1 MHGEINGCMFSLVLF
16 STARP
21 SGTVS
26 CPICMDGY
34 SEVRI
39 SVLSSFLCCRRENGA
54 EGELRDSVGFCGMLR
69 AAGFKCRARL
79 DGETRL

>member
-1 MHGEINGCMFSLVLF
+1 MKLMDVCFVF
-16 STARP
+16 FPFTTRP

-39 SVLSSFLCCRRENGA
+39 HAVICFSCCFLLSGRENGK
-54 EGELRDSVGFCGMLR
+54 EGELHNSIRMYGTVQTASL
-69 AAGFKCRARL
+69 KCRL
-79 DGETRL
+79 GF